1 MKRTI
6 ILFIFSLG
14 LPVPSPAQK
23 QLVGIGTA
31 NPQAVLE
38 VVSRNNGILIPRQ
51 TAFQIESMQN
61 PDESELAY
69 SLTDNGMI
77 ITRKGFWYFRSGTW
91 FPLTGDSSNNENIY
105 TINGTLTSNRQ
116 VNQDGKQLNIGPG
129 LLYLDGASSAAGVL
143 TTSPTQTIDVNGNVR
158 IQPLNKV
165 AAVISSAQGVLMNN
179 DDFFDVGDVKPSFAT
194 SDHDGWY
201 LLDGRDIT
209 ALPQTAQNNALG
221 ILGITTLLP
230 NATGRYSMGT
240 TAATGV
246 VSGSSTVTLTR
257 ANLPNVNLNYTT
269 DAEAGHSHTMTYQ
282 RIRTTTVFGGG
293 NNIHVYWLAGTV
305 VGGGGLYSISSSSIG
320 HNHTYTVSTGGTA
333 TPVNIQPAALNTN
346 FFVYLGQ

>member
-1 MKRTI
+1 MKRSI
-6 ILFIFSLG
+6 ILFIFSLA
-14 LPVPSPAQK
+14 LSVSLPAQK

-31 NPQAVLE
+31 NPQAVLD
-38 VVSRNNGILIPRQ
+38 VVSTSNGILIPRQ
-51 TAFQIESMQN
+51 TALQIEGMPN

-69 SLTDNGMI
+69 SLTDNGMR
-77 ITRKGFWYFRSGTW
+77 ITEKGFWYFHSGTW
-91 FPLTGDSSNNENIY
+91 FPLVGDSSNTENIY
-105 TINGTLTSNRQ
+105 TVNGTLTSDRQ
-116 VNQDGKQLNIGPG
+116 INQLGKQLNIGPG
-129 LLYLDGASSAAGVL
+129 LLYLDGATPNTGML
-143 TTSPTQTIDVNGNVR
+143 TASPTQTIDIDGNVR
-158 IQPLNKV
+158 IQPLNKA
-165 AAVISSAQGVLMNN
+165 AAVISSAEGVLMNN
-179 DDFFDVGDVKPSFAT
+179 DDFFDVGDVKPSFVT

-201 LLDGRDIT
+201 LLNGRDIT
-209 ALPQTAQNNALG
+209 TLPQTAQNNASA

-246 VSGSSTVTLTR
+246 VSGSNTATLTR

-282 RIRTTTVFGGG
+282 RIRATTSFGGA

-305 VGGGGLYSISSSSIG
+305 VGGGGLYSISSSSVG

-333 TPVNIQPAALNTN
+333 TPVNIQPAALNAN